1 MISSSCTKWTSLQ
14 LTYHQYPSL
23 PVSSLG
29 GHEPSTDI
37 RAGAHT
43 DYGSIT
49 LLFRLPGQPG
59 LEVQDSDG
67 NWVAVPV
74 EPEGGTT
81 QSLSSVSEPVS
92 HLPILVNIG
101 DLLSYWT
108 NGLLRSTMHRV
119 IFPVASNGST
129 STERYS
135 IAYFCHPLDEARLEA
150 VPSPIVRKVAAEE
163 SKGSDENGPAL
174 GNGSERGVM
183 TAKEHLMSRL
193 AATYGGAT

>member
-1 MISSSCTKWTSLQ
+1 MH
-14 LTYHQYPSL
+14 HQYPSL
-23 PVSSLG
+23 PASALES
-29 GHEPSTDI
+29 HSPTTDI

-67 NWVAVPV
+67 DWVAVPV

-81 QSLSSVSEPVS
+81 QPLLSISESVS

-119 IFPVASNGST
+119 IFPVSSSDAAGAGST

-135 IAYFCHPLDEARLEA
+135 IAYFCHPLDEAKLEA

-163 SKGSDENGPAL
+163 SKGSDGLAL
-174 GNGSERGVM
+174 GNGLERVVM

-193 AATYGGAT
+193 EATYGGAT

>member
-1 MISSSCTKWTSLQ
+1 
-14 LTYHQYPSL
+14 
-23 PVSSLG
+23 
-29 GHEPSTDI
+29 
-37 RAGAHT
+37 
-43 DYGSIT
+43 
-49 LLFRLPGQPG
+49 
-59 LEVQDSDG
+59 
-67 NWVAVPV
+67 VPV

-119 IFPVASNGST
+119 VSPVARNGST

-135 IAYFCHPLDEARLEA
+135 IAYFCHPLDEAKLEA
-150 VPSPIVRKVAAEE
+150 VPSPIVREAAEE
-163 SKGSDENGPAL
+163 SWAGAEDGVVRGIE
-174 GNGSERGVM
+174 SERGVM

-193 AATYGGAT
+193 EATYGGAT

>member
-14 LTYHQYPSL
+14 LTHHQYPSL

-108 NGLLRSTMHRV
+108 NGLLRLSLIH
-119 IFPVASNGST
+119 I
-129 STERYS
+129 
-135 IAYFCHPLDEARLEA
+135 
-150 VPSPIVRKVAAEE
+150 
-163 SKGSDENGPAL
+163 
-174 GNGSERGVM
+174 
-183 TAKEHLMSRL
+183 
-193 AATYGGAT
+193 